1 MKLHHIAAATLLIG
15 TSALAW
21 APKTDP
27 ALDSTAAQS
36 APAAAG
42 DPNLDLAVKPD
53 AVVPEADVS
62 EATIPKAA
70 EADAPVPEAADP
82 EAADIGTADTGT
94 DGVGGPVETAESM
107 AVTTATIDLAP
118 HPATQNYPACAPG
131 PGDDNCIQLYEPGVR
146 MALAS
151 WNQPTGGLIDGQT
164 ATATAIGGPYE
175 PAEGGG
181 SETATNGD
189 GVIDATMGE
198 AEGVELSGL

>member
-53 AVVPEADVS
+53 AVVPEADVP
-62 EATIPKAA
+62 EATAPKAA
-70 EADAPVPEAADP
+70 EPDPAFPEATHP
-82 EAADIGTADTGT
+82 EAADIGTADTGP
-94 DGVGGPVETAESM
+94 DGVGGPVETAETM
-107 AVTTATIDLAP
+107 AVTSAAIDLAP
-118 HPATQNYPACAPG
+118 HPATQNYPPCAPG

-146 MALAS
+146 MALAG
-151 WNQPTGGLIDGQT
+151 WNQPTGGLTDGQT
-164 ATATAIGGPYE
+164 AAATAMGGPYE
-175 PAEGGG
+175 PAEVG
-181 SETATNGD
+181 SAETAMSGD
-189 GVIDATMGE
+189 GVVDPAMGE
-198 AEGVELSGL
+198 TEGVELSGI